1 MGATH
6 FMTQIV
12 GPQHAA
18 RMLLT
23 GDVVSGKEAAAMG
36 LVLQAVP
43 DVRAVSWA
51 CLSGVPS
58 RGLRTRV
65 HGC

>member
-6 FMTQIV
+6 LMTQIV

-43 DVRAVSWA
+43 DVRAVS
-51 CLSGVPS
+51 CLGS
-58 RGLRTRV
+58 
-65 HGC
+65 